1 MMTMTTE
8 APNLASRAMLRA
20 AGIRALAQALGP
32 VGMARFLQQSEDG
45 QGDYSKEKYE
55 LPQPSW
61 EEIEAALQT
70 A

>member
-8 APNLASRAMLRA
+8 APNLASRAMLRV

-32 VGMARFLQQSEDG
+32 VGMARFFQQSEDG
-45 QGDYSKEKYE
+45 QGDYTKEKYE
-55 LPQPSW
+55 QPQPSW